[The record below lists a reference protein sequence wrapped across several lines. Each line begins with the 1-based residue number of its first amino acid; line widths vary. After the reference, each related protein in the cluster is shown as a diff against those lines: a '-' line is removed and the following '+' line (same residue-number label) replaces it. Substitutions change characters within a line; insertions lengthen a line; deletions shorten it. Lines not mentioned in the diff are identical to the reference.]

1 VTMDSGELDFA
12 KHVIGWWPW
21 IMTGTY
27 SLLITIF
34 AVPAMI
40 KASPNRFPV
49 SPIIVVVGGAALLM
63 TLLGTIEAAHSGAFT
78 GQGIANF
85 VSFVLAYFVLAYIV
99 LSALVGL
106 SGLFAGACIDAIRS
120 KLLAR

>member
-1 VTMDSGELDFA
+1 MDSGELDFA

-21 IMTGTY
+21 IITATY
-27 SLLITIF
+27 SVLITIV
-34 AVPAMI
+34 AMPAMI
-40 KASPNRFPV
+40 KASPSRLPV
-49 SPIIVVVGGAALLM
+49 WPIIVVVAGAALLM
-63 TLLGTIEAAHSGAFT
+63 TLLGTTEAADSGAFT

-85 VSFVLAYFVLAYIV
+85 VSFVLAYIV
-99 LSALVGL
+99 LGGLVGL

>member
-1 VTMDSGELDFA
+1 MDSGELDFA

-21 IMTGTY
+21 IITGTY

-49 SPIIVVVGGAALLM
+49 SPIIVVVGGAAFLM
-63 TLLGTIEAAHSGAFT
+63 TLLGTIEATHSGAFT
-78 GQGIANF
+78 GQGVSNF
-85 VSFVLAYFVLAYIV
+85 ESFVLAYIV
-99 LSALVGL
+99 LGALVGVV
-106 SGLFAGACIDAIRS
+106 GLLAGACIDAIRS